1 LTTVWRWP
9 PDTFCG
15 AEIIRQFKQV
25 ASDRAGAE
33 RRIFV
38 ANDVV
43 RDVIHLMD
51 SQIRK
56 SETRVVLDLQPDI
69 ELDSYPGIFGQVL
82 QNLVENA
89 PVHAFEIDAP
99 GVIRIVMRDAATTD
113 ALVLTVADNG
123 KGIPEEQRE
132 RIWDPFFTTRRGEGG
147 TGLGLHIVQRLVTE
161 LLGGS
166 IAQGSPKE
174 GTGCEFVARS
184 PSRRRR
190 PPPRTEPALQIDR
203 RHGIR
208 SRPRADGTRAAA
220 NRFAGR
226 GGSPSLHAFD
236 RQGHL
241 ASIVAINFQA
251 SLANPYR

>member
-1 LTTVWRWP
+1 MYSGFPASLTTVWRWP

-132 RIWDPFFTTRRGEGG
+132 RIWTRSSRPAAAKAEPDSAC
-147 TGLGLHIVQRLVTE
+147 T
-161 LLGGS
+161 S
-166 IAQGSPKE
+166 SSAWSPNSWAAASPK
-174 GTGCEFVARS
+174 A
-184 PSRRRR
+184 
-190 PPPRTEPALQIDR
+190 
-203 RHGIR
+203 
-208 SRPRADGTRAAA
+208 RPRRAQAAIRRTIPKQAPTATAA
-220 NRFAGR
+220 N
-226 GGSPSLHAFD
+226 
-236 RQGHL
+236 
-241 ASIVAINFQA
+241 
-251 SLANPYR
+251 